1 MSRILVVDDEDILR
15 DAICEALQR
24 NGHDVV
30 GSPDG
35 DAALERISTETFH
48 VVITDLKMPGKD
60 GMEVLEETRCLLP
73 ETPVILIT
81 AHGTIQNAVEAMK
94 KGAFDYII
102 KPFNLDELEILVER
116 ALKHRGLSMENEY
129 LRTRV
134 DDDSRQSFVP
144 ISGVTELIGKAAS
157 SDATVL
163 ISGETGTGKEVVA
176 RRLHQLSPRHA
187 APFLAVNCAALSA
200 GLLESEL
207 FGHEKGAFTGADK
220 QRKGRFELAD
230 SGTILLDEVS
240 EIEPRLQSKLL
251 RVLQERCFERVGS
264 SQTRHVDVRVIA
276 TTNRD
281 LQQEVGRGN
290 FREDLYY
297 RLNVIPVELPP
308 LRARR
313 EEIPALVE
321 GFLSRKK
328 ISRSSM
334 RLLQEYNWPGNVR
347 ELRNILER
355 AEILSSGTE
364 IGPDTLSPWLKSPVA
379 STPVRAATSLEDVER
394 KAIEETLQ
402 STGGNKEQAARIL
415 GITSRTLRDR
425 VKKWSG

>member
-1 MSRILVVDDEDILR
+1 MNRILVIDDEDILR
-15 DAICEALQR
+15 DAISEALQR
-24 NGHDVV
+24 KGYEVV
-30 GSPDG
+30 GASNG
-35 DAALERISTETFH
+35 RAGVERFSGEAFH
-48 VVITDLKMPGKD
+48 AVITDLKMPEMD
-60 GMEVLEETRCLLP
+60 GMGVLEEIKRILP

-81 AHGTIQNAVEAMK
+81 AHGTIESAVEAIK

-116 ALKHRGLSMENEY
+116 ALQHRGLSMENEY

-134 DDDSRQSFVP
+134 NDSNQQSFVP
-144 ISGVTELIGKAAS
+144 IGGVMDLLEKAAGT
-157 SDATVL
+157 DATVL

-176 RRLHQLSPRHA
+176 RRLHQISRRSQ

-230 SGTILLDEVS
+230 SGSILLDEVS
-240 EIEPRLQSKLL
+240 EIEPRLQAKLL

-264 SQTRHVDVRVIA
+264 SQTRHIDVRVMA

-281 LQQEVGRGN
+281 LQQEVSKGT

-308 LRARR
+308 LRSRS
-313 EEIPALVE
+313 EEIPALVD
-321 GFLSRKK
+321 GFLSRKHFSK
-328 ISRSSM
+328 SAM
-334 RLLQEYNWPGNVR
+334 RLLLAYNWPGNVR
-347 ELRNILER
+347 ELKNIVER
-355 AEILSSGTE
+355 GEVLSMGEEIDS
-364 IGPDTLSPWLKSPVA
+364 DTISPWLRMPVA
-379 STPVRAATSLEDVER
+379 STPVTSGNSLEDVER
-394 KAIEETLQ
+394 RAIEETLRT
-402 STGGNKEQAARIL
+402 TGGNKEKAARIL

-425 VKKWSG
+425 VKKWSQ